1 MSYII
6 AKKPDEKGCMALKVK
21 PDKAVAALVTYLG
34 LRMLDKGIEIFTLS
48 DPDIY
53 AEYKPYHYVA
63 NEKDFINHVFEM

>member
-6 AKKPDEKGCMALKVK
+6 ARKPDEIGCVTLKAK
-21 PDKAVAALVTYLG
+21 PDRVMAALVTYLG

-63 NEKDFINHVFEM
+63 NEKDFINCVFEM